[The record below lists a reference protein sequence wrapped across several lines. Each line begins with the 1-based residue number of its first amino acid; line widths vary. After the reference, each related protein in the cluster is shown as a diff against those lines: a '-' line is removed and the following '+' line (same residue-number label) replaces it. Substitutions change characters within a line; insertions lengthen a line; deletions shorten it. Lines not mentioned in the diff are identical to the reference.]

1 MVSKM
6 RLRSG
11 ARAKEGRVRVD
22 LRKEGRKQEEG
33 GHENGTSGSLTQK
46 RDDAANR
53 QSNGDFG
60 GDILRSNNRDWKR
73 QYYTLEK
80 FKGVLHYDHDSDG
93 ALTMLSRF
101 QREKQCRYRRDQSEA

>member
-53 QSNGDFG
+53 Q
-60 GDILRSNNRDWKR
+60 
-73 QYYTLEK
+73 
-80 FKGVLHYDHDSDG
+80 
-93 ALTMLSRF
+93 
-101 QREKQCRYRRDQSEA
+101 